1 MSSNIIQQGLKVL
14 EVEAQAILGM
24 RERLGSDFESVV
36 HLIKNCQGKLILT
49 GMGKSGQIARKLA
62 STFSSTGTPAVFLHP
77 AESSHGDMGIIAN
90 NDVVMAL
97 SYGGESPEFS
107 GILRFVTR
115 KGVPLIAI
123 TGKPQSSLAQ
133 AAQWTLNVHVS
144 EEACPLGLAPTA
156 SSTATLAM
164 GDAVAMAVMAE
175 KGFSPEDFAEY
186 HPGGSLGYRLLT
198 RVKDVMHAGEALP
211 TVLLETPIR
220 DVFSIMT
227 HKDVRG
233 AAGIV
238 DENGDL
244 VGVITD
250 GQIRRRLEKSTDPLT
265 GVAKDLMTTNPRT
278 VDANELAEKALFVM
292 EQFQINM
299 LFVLDKESAHP
310 KKPVGILHVQD
321 LLRAR
326 IR

>member
-1 MSSNIIQQGLKVL
+1 MSKVVLQGLRVL
-14 EVEAQAILGM
+14 EVEAQAIMGL
-24 RERLGSDFESVV
+24 RERIGADFEQVV
-36 HLIKNCQGKLILT
+36 KMICQCKGKIVMT

-77 AESSHGDMGIIAN
+77 AESSHGDLGMVE
-90 NDVVMAL
+90 DRDMVMAF

-107 GILRFVTR
+107 GILKYVAR
-115 KGVPLIAI
+115 KGLPLVAV

-133 AAQWTLNVHVS
+133 AAFVVLNVHVS

-175 KGFSPEDFAEY
+175 KGFSSEDFALF

-198 RVKDVMHAGEALP
+198 IVKDVMHSGEALP
-211 TVLLETPIR
+211 AVGLNTPIKE
-220 DVFSIMT
+220 VFSIMT

-233 AAGIV
+233 AAGVV
-238 DENGDL
+238 DEQGDL

-250 GQIRRRLEKSTDPLT
+250 GQIRRRLEKSNDPFT
-265 GVAKDLMTTNPRT
+265 GTAKDLMSINPRT

-299 LFVLDKESAHP
+299 LFVLDKSSAHP
-310 KKPVGILHVQD
+310 KRPVGILHVQD

-326 IR
+326 VR

>member
-1 MSSNIIQQGLKVL
+1 MSKVIQQGLRTL
-14 EVEAQAILGM
+14 EVEASAILSLRDRIGT
-24 RERLGSDFESVV
+24 EFEQVV
-36 HLIKNCQGKLILT
+36 NMIKNCDGKLIIT

-62 STFSSTGTPAVFLHP
+62 STFSSTGTPAIFLHP
-77 AESSHGDMGIIAN
+77 AESSHGDLGIVRN
-90 NDVVMAL
+90 NDIVIAI
-97 SYGGESPEFS
+97 SYGGESPEFA
-107 GILRFVTR
+107 GILKFVAR
-115 KGVPLIAI
+115 KGIPLIAM
-123 TGKPQSSLAQ
+123 TGKPASSLAK
-133 AAQWTLNVHVS
+133 AAHLTLNVHVS

-164 GDAVAMAVMAE
+164 GDALAMAVMSE
-175 KGFSPEDFAEY
+175 KGFGSEDFAEF

-198 RVKDVMHAGEALP
+198 TVKEVMHSGEALP
-211 TVLLETPIR
+211 TVSLETPIR
-220 DVFSIMT
+220 QVFSIMT

-238 DENGDL
+238 DEQGDL

-250 GQIRRRLEKSTDPLT
+250 GQIRRRLEKSEDPLT
-265 GVAKDLMTTNPRT
+265 GVAKELMTINPRT
-278 VDANELAEKALFVM
+278 IDVNELAEKALFVM

-299 LFVLDKESAHP
+299 LFVLDKESATP

-326 IR
+326 VR

>member
-1 MSSNIIQQGLKVL
+1 MSKVVQQGLRVL
-14 EVEAQAILGM
+14 EVEAQAILSM
-24 RERLGSDFESVV
+24 RERIGAEFEQVV
-36 HLIKNCQGKLILT
+36 QLLKDCRGKLIVT

-77 AESSHGDMGIIAN
+77 AESSHGDLGIISN
-90 NDVVMAL
+90 EDVVLAI

-107 GILRFVTR
+107 GILKFVAR
-115 KGVPLIAI
+115 KGISLIAI
-123 TGKPQSSLAQ
+123 TGNIQSSLAK
-133 AAQWTLNVHVS
+133 AAQLTLNVAVS

-164 GDAVAMAVMAE
+164 GDAIAMALMAE
-175 KGFSPEDFAEY
+175 KGFSSADFAEF

-198 RVKDVMHAGEALP
+198 RVKDVMHSGEALP
-211 TVLLETPIR
+211 TVSLEAPLR
-220 DVFSIMT
+220 EVFSIMT

-238 DENGDL
+238 DEKGDL
-244 VGVITD
+244 VGLITD
-250 GQIRRRLEKSTDPLT
+250 GQIRRRLEKNADPFT

-278 VDANELAEKALFVM
+278 IDAGELAEKALFLM

-299 LFVLDKESAHP
+299 LFVLDKESPTP

-321 LLRAR
+321 LLRAKVR
-326 IR
+326 